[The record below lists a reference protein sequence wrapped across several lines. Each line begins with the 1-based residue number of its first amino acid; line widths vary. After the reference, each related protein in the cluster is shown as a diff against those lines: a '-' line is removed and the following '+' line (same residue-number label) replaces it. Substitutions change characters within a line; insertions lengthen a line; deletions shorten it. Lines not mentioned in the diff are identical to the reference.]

1 MALHIPRRFT
11 GPGIAIAVF
20 AVMMVGAIWVVTLER
35 ISHDRAREVEEAQH
49 DNAAVA
55 LAYEQFTL
63 RTLSAP
69 PADFAERFAAFG
81 DALELGA
88 ATTVELVALDG
99 TVVARRSAEAV
110 DPKSLKGSMLLDAAA
125 QSPRGG
131 FVVAERLPRYVSYR
145 ALPGHQ
151 LIIAVSTSAERA
163 LLAYREREREYMRN
177 GWIASVIVALLATGL
192 FIVWLRERSAD
203 EQLRELANHIPQA
216 VWIYDVPGRRLLQA
230 SDALRDI
237 SGLAPGPIERAWD
250 DWKSLVHPD
259 ERKRV
264 AAAYDDIAHGAID
277 VQHRIVR
284 PDGEVR
290 HVHVRGFP
298 VREATGELFRVDGTI
313 EDITARKLAEE
324 QLLHQAHYDSLT
336 ELPNRTLCFDR
347 LERALGQAR
356 RHKLHLAVLFVDLDR
371 FKTVNDSLGHAVGDA
386 LLREGARRLAGCLRA
401 GDTVARVGG
410 DEFAVVLTELARPDD
425 ARAVA
430 QKMIDTVAAPM
441 QLEGHQIYVTASAG
455 IAVYPDDGGEGD
467 VLLRNADA
475 AMFTA
480 KEAGRN
486 KVQFYTPAMNER
498 AMESLIIENDLRRGF
513 ERSQFELYF
522 QPKQNLASGRI
533 AGFEAL
539 LRWNHPSRGQL
550 QPGAF
555 VPLLEDS
562 GLIVQ
567 VGEWIVRAACGQ
579 IRAWRE
585 EGLAVVPVA
594 VNLAVKQFLHHDL
607 IGEIARA
614 IEHSGIEPRLLEVEI
629 TESDA
634 MKHPEQVVPM
644 LRTLKSQ
651 GLHIAVD
658 DFGTGYSSLAYLKS
672 LPVDTL
678 KVDRSFVKGLPQSAD
693 DAAIARAILAMGHSL
708 GLKIIAEGVETP
720 AQRAFLASLGCD
732 ELQGYLCSPP
742 LSAADA
748 GRLLGSSRSTKPDAV
763 LRDVAR

>member
-1 MALHIPRRFT
+1 MALHIPRRFA
-11 GPGIAIAVF
+11 GPGIAIAAF
-20 AVMMVGAIWVVTLER
+20 AVALVAAIWVVTLER
-35 ISHDRAREVEEAQH
+35 ISHDRAREVADAQQA
-49 DNAAVA
+49 NAAVA
-55 LAYEQFTL
+55 IAYEQFTL
-63 RTLSAP
+63 RSLAAP
-69 PADFAERFAAFG
+69 AADFAERFASFG
-81 DALELGA
+81 DALDLGA
-88 ATTVELVALDG
+88 ASTVELVALDG
-99 TVVARRSAEAV
+99 TVVARRSAEAA
-110 DPKSLKGSMLLDAAA
+110 DPQSLKGSMLLEAAA
-125 QSPRGG
+125 QSPRGS
-131 FVVAERLPRYVSYR
+131 FVVAERTPRYVSYR
-145 ALPGHQ
+145 AVPGRA
-151 LIIAVSTSAERA
+151 LIIAVSTSLERA
-163 LLAYREREREYMRN
+163 LLAYRERERDYLRN
-177 GWIASVIVALLATGL
+177 GWIGSGLVLLLAAGL
-192 FIVWLRERSAD
+192 FVVWLRERSAD

-216 VWIYDVPGRRLLQA
+216 VWIYDLPRRRLRQVSQA
-230 SDALRDI
+230 FRDI
-237 SGLAPGPIERAWD
+237 SGLAPGPVARAWD
-250 DWKSLVHPD
+250 EWKALVHPD
-259 ERKRV
+259 EAKRV
-264 AAAYDDIAHGAID
+264 AAAYGELERGAID

-347 LERALGQAR
+347 LEHALGQAR
-356 RHKLHLAVLFVDLDR
+356 RRKVHLAVLFIDLDR

-410 DEFAVVLTELARPDD
+410 DEFAVVLTDLARPDD

-430 QKMIDTVAAPM
+430 QKMIDAMAAPM
-441 QLEGHQIYVTASAG
+441 QLESHQIYITASAG
-455 IAVYPDDGGEGD
+455 IAVYPDDGAEGD

-480 KEAGRN
+480 KDAGRN

-498 AMESLIIENDLRRGF
+498 AMESLLIENDLRRAF

-522 QPKQNLASGRI
+522 QPKENMASGRV

-539 LRWNHPSRGQL
+539 VRWNHPQRGLL
-550 QPGAF
+550 QPGDF

-567 VGEWIVRAACGQ
+567 VGEWIVRSACGQ
-579 IRAWRE
+579 IRAWQQ
-585 EGLAVVPVA
+585 EGLTVVPVA
-594 VNLAVKQFLHHDL
+594 VNLAMKQFLHHDL
-607 IGEIARA
+607 IGVIKSA
-614 IEHSGIEPRLLEVEI
+614 IERFGIEARLLEVEI

-644 LRTLKSQ
+644 LRELKSH
-651 GLHIAVD
+651 GLRIAVD

-678 KVDRSFVKGLPQSAD
+678 KVDRSFVSGLPDNAD

-720 AQRAFLASLGCD
+720 AQRAFLADLGCD

-742 LSAADA
+742 L
-748 GRLLGSSRSTKPDAV
+748 
-763 LRDVAR
+763 